1 MAAKK
6 EVKGVVK
13 LVVPAKQA
21 NPAPPIG
28 PALGAAGVNIAE
40 FCKQFNEQ
48 TKNRVC
54 RFRAL
59 SRCTQT
65 AVLNLL

>member
-1 MAAKK
+1 MAKK
-6 EVKGVVK
+6 EVKGLVK

-40 FCKQFNEQ
+40 FCKQFNDQ
-48 TKNRVC
+48 KIG
-54 RFRAL
+54 RAH
-59 SRCTQT
+59 
-65 AVLNLL
+65 V

>member
-28 PALGAAGVNIAE
+28 PALGAG
-40 FCKQFNEQ
+40 CGW
-48 TKNRVC
+48 C
-54 RFRAL
+54 
-59 SRCTQT
+59 
-65 AVLNLL
+65 

>member
-28 PALGAAGVNIAE
+28 PALGAPFI
-40 FCKQFNEQ
+40 
-48 TKNRVC
+48 RI
-54 RFRAL
+54 
-59 SRCTQT
+59 
-65 AVLNLL
+65 AVLNLS

>member
-28 PALGAAGVNIAE
+28 PALGAQGTGYADSVHHHRLYGS
-40 FCKQFNEQ
+40 QF
-48 TKNRVC
+48 
-54 RFRAL
+54 
-59 SRCTQT
+59 
-65 AVLNLL
+65 

>member
-28 PALGAAGVNIAE
+28 PALGAVSQNSANNLTTKPLI
-40 FCKQFNEQ
+40 
-48 TKNRVC
+48 KNRVC
-54 RFRAL
+54 RFHVL
-59 SRCTQT
+59 SQFIQT

>member
-1 MAAKK
+1 MAKK
-6 EVKGVVK
+6 ELKGIVK

-40 FCKQFNEQ
+40 FCK
-48 TKNRVC
+48 RVC
-54 RFRAL
+54 RFLAL
-59 SRCTQT
+59 SLFILT
-65 AVLNLL
+65 AVSNLS

>member
-1 MAAKK
+1 MAKK
-6 EVKGVVK
+6 ELKGIVK

-40 FCKQFNEQ
+40 FCKQFNDKTADKEPQ
-48 TKNRVC
+48 
-54 RFRAL
+54 FRIYYEIATCVIL
-59 SRCTQT
+59 Y
-65 AVLNLL
+65 

>member
-28 PALGAAGVNIAE
+28 PALGAAGAVGRYLGKTIVREELAA
-40 FCKQFNEQ
+40 
-48 TKNRVC
+48 TIVISRV
-54 RFRAL
+54 
-59 SRCTQT
+59 
-65 AVLNLL
+65 LL